1 MDFYCH
7 TVTSMPEN
15 LAKSTGARMP
25 QMAKL
30 CSPFARA
37 KLHNMLE
44 ILLFFLGSKL
54 QKMNVSIN
62 IYCSCQINL
71 MDFSLQSKF
80 LEYCKWITQ

>member
-15 LAKSTGARMP
+15 LAKSTGTRMP

-44 ILLFFLGSKL
+44 ILLLFSWVKVAKDECQHKYLLLLPNKSNGFFTSK
-54 QKMNVSIN
+54 
-62 IYCSCQINL
+62 
-71 MDFSLQSKF
+71 
-80 LEYCKWITQ
+80 